1 MANEKNLKPVK
12 TKSEARERGRNG
24 GIASGQARREK
35 RTIQQILKTITDG
48 DTTTLSQFTSIAQKL
63 GLESGKSIKEVYSII
78 ALLNS
83 VKTANLGDLERLQRL
98 MGEQVDE
105 IGSDEERQVKAHNEL
120 IEALRDRRAN
130 ED

>member
-35 RTIQQILKTITDG
+35 RTIQQILKTIADG
-48 DTTTLSQFTSIAQKL
+48 DTTTLSQFASIARKL
-63 GLESGKSIKEVYSII
+63 GLESDKSIKEVYSII

-83 VKTANLGDLERLQRL
+83 VKTANLGDLEKLQKL
-98 MGEQVDE
+98 LGEDKQDENASVIEKLDKVVGEVD
-105 IGSDEERQVKAHNEL
+105 KLAK
-120 IEALRDRRAN
+120 
-130 ED
+130 

>member
-24 GIASGQARREK
+24 GIKSGQVRREK

-48 DTTTLSQFTSIAQKL
+48 DTTTLSQFASIARKL
-63 GLESGKSIKEVYSII
+63 GLESDKSIKEVYSII

-83 VKTANLGDLERLQRL
+83 VKTANLGDLEKLQKL
-98 MGEQVDE
+98 LGEDKQDENASVIEKLDKVVGEVD
-105 IGSDEERQVKAHNEL
+105 KLAK
-120 IEALRDRRAN
+120 
-130 ED
+130 

>member
-24 GIASGQARREK
+24 GIKSGQVRREK

-48 DTTTLSQFTSIAQKL
+48 DTTTLSQFASIARKL
-63 GLESGKSIKEVYSII
+63 GLENDKSIKEVYSII

-83 VKTANLGDLERLQRL
+83 VKTANLGDLEKLQKL
-98 MGEQVDE
+98 LGEDKQDE
-105 IGSDEERQVKAHNEL
+105 NKDVIKKLDEVLDKIDGN
-120 IEALRDRRAN
+120 I
-130 ED
+130 